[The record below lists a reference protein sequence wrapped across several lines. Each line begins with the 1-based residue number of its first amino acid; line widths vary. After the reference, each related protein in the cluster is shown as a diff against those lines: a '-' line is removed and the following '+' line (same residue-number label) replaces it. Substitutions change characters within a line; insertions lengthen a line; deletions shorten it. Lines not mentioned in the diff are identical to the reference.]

1 MENTILFPSWKSWVY
16 NFVRLQFLRRKES
29 CWLFFLLHT
38 WLCLIWMYAYMMF
51 PHYLNGRLREKS
63 YGRNC
68 SAIKSWIVKLVEI
81 VVWER
86 ERKKAYVCNFSRC
99 CTKTIW
105 TLELPCTTRN
115 RSGYFSR
122 ASVDTHITYIHSFFI
137 GYMPS
142 SNSFTSIT
150 SAVSPLLNIFC
161 SGQKFL
167 NRQKREKSQN
177 WNWKK
182 EDCWWMKDR
191 QRENAGGLVLRWS
204 WRGSHTAF
212 MIPYI
217 YSLQNIYVAR
227 SNLTFPPWSF

>member
-1 MENTILFPSWKSWVY
+1 MADWGK
-16 NFVRLQFLRRKES
+16 
-29 CWLFFLLHT
+29 
-38 WLCLIWMYAYMMF
+38 
-51 PHYLNGRLREKS
+51 KS

-182 EDCWWMKDR
+182 RGLLVNER
-191 QRENAGGLVLRWS
+191 QTERKCRWLSSQVKLTWFSHRLHDSVYILLTEYLCGKIKSYISPMVLLNIPIQLAACLWDNTS
-204 WRGSHTAF
+204 CAF
-212 MIPYI
+212 FIC
-217 YSLQNIYVAR
+217 
-227 SNLTFPPWSF
+227 F